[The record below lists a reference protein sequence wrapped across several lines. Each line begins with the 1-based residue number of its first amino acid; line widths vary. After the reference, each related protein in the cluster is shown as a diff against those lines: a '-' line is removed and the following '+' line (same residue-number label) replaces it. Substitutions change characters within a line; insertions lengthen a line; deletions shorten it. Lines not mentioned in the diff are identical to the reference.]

1 MGHPRSDEG
10 TAARPSRRRG
20 RRRIEHLFDGVKHET
35 ARNAPIDATN
45 RGRAASHDTMSALAS
60 RTRQLLPIVLLVALV
75 IVLVLV
81 VLPAVLAA
89 AGGTA
94 T

>member
-1 MGHPRSDEG
+1 M
-10 TAARPSRRRG
+10 
-20 RRRIEHLFDGVKHET
+20 FDKRQ
-35 ARNAPIDATN
+35 ARNHAKRPPIDATN
-45 RGRAASHDTMSALAS
+45 RGRAASQDTMSALAS